1 MGRRMEIAFFTEMG
15 WTGKVARDHNNM
27 RTEFAWMCALQA
39 DHWNIQAK
47 PDKKYDLGIVIIP
60 KKNPMFDIDKV
71 KPYCD
76 KVAVMQEGPNWLWQ
90 DYPLEQQIWYYN
102 TLISADIIYTH
113 NKSDQKYYKGLTNHP
128 DVRVMPSL
136 MIEDPIQPFFSISPL
151 DYEQTGV
158 MIGGNMTSWYGGFDS
173 MMVAQEFKEK
183 IYAPSMGRKIE
194 REEELDITHLPYM
207 NWQQW
212 IYELRKVKYGVHL
225 MRTHAAGT
233 FALNCAYLG
242 IPCIGYEGLDTQ
254 EICHPDTTV
263 KLGDLD
269 SARKIAQKLRNDENF
284 YLYCSKFSKLMYKE
298 HYHENIFNNTFQKQF
313 EVSGMGV

>member
-1 MGRRMEIAFFTEMG
+1 MGGRMEVAFFSEG
-15 WTGKVARDHNNM
+15 NIEGKIPRDYQNM
-27 RTEFAWMCALQA
+27 RTDLAWICALNA
-39 DHWNIQAK
+39 DRIPFYK
-47 PDKKYDLGIVIIP
+47 LSSVVKRYDLGIVIIP
-60 KKNPMFDIDKV
+60 KKDPTFDLNEI

-76 KVAVMQEGPNWLWQ
+76 KVAVMQEGPNWYWQ
-90 DYPLEQQIWYYN
+90 DYSLEQQVWYYN

-113 NKSDQKYYKGLTNHP
+113 NKSDQKYYKGLTNHS

-136 MIEDPIQPFFSISPL
+136 MIEDSIQL
-151 DYEQTGV
+151 QLQYEQSGV

-269 SARKIAQKLRNDENF
+269 LARKIAQKLRKDEKF
-284 YLYCSKFSKLMYKE
+284 YLYCSNTAKEKYKE
-298 HYHENIFNNTFQKQF
+298 YYHENIFNNTFQKQF